1 MLWHVRL
8 RSVHLQNTT
17 GGWNADDGDDQQLC
31 WPRLLRVLRMLLLN
45 VQLSRRRGQK
55 FDERS
60 RLATYSIPPWAS
72 ICGRDEGI

>member
-8 RSVHLQNTT
+8 SLVHLQNTAPR
-17 GGWNADDGDDQQLC
+17 WNADDGDDQQLC

-45 VQLSRRRGQK
+45 AQLSRRRGQK

-60 RLATYSIPPWAS
+60 RLATYSTTPRAS
-72 ICGRDEGI
+72 ICGREEGI